1 MKMKN
6 RAEWVGKHISKTEKI
21 LDIGIKDAYVFH
33 TLGFYPDVAVDIHPE
48 DVPKEV
54 KNMLISTRLAFTI
67 FHFQTIPFR
76 W

>member
-6 RAEWVGKHISKTEKI
+6 RAEWVGKHISKTERI

-33 TLGFYPDVAVDIHPE
+33 TLGFYPDVAVDVCPE

-54 KNMLISTRLAFTI
+54 KKRVNSTKLAFTI
-67 FHFQTIPFR
+67 YPFQIIPFR